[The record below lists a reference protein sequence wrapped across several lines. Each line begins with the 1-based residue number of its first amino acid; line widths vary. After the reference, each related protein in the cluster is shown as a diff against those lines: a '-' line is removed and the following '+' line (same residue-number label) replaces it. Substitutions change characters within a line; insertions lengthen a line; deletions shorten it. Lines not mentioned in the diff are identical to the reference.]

1 MAKYKETRHR
11 HNPEIFTMFTDLKF
25 SVLPNF
31 IISIFLEY
39 EKISSCIPEHKD
51 YLILTVGIIFK

>member
-1 MAKYKETRHR
+1 
-11 HNPEIFTMFTDLKF
+11 MFTDLKF

-39 EKISSCIPEHKD
+39 EKIPSCIPEHKD

>member
-1 MAKYKETRHR
+1 
-11 HNPEIFTMFTDLKF
+11 MFTDLKF

-39 EKISSCIPEHKD
+39 EKISCIPEHKD
-51 YLILTVGIIFK
+51 NLILEVGIIFK